1 VPPCCSKSWRD
12 SEHSVSASRLRIA
25 EVGRGT
31 LVRDASV
38 NGRVV
43 AAVSP
48 TLFSTAP
55 ATVNLKVAAGDTVK
69 RGDVLAVLESPDL
82 SDALKREQSTYE
94 QLKAEVARQQILSR
108 KQKLLAQRE
117 ADVAEIDRL
126 SAQRTLE
133 RYESVAQVG
142 VIAKIDYQKAKDAL
156 NSAGIRAKHAT
167 QAASLEGD
175 DVALAIRTK
184 TNEMERARL
193 SMANAQRRVDELTV
207 RAPVDGFIGTLN
219 VQNRMVVAAN
229 APLMTL
235 VDLSRLEVELEVP
248 ETYVS
253 DMGLGM
259 TAEITLPSGTATGKL
274 VGAVAGSREEP
285 GAGAGALRRRAAE
298 RPAPEPARHGAPLIE
313 EKPNVLML
321 PRGPFV
327 ESEGGRFAYVSGR
340 HRRAH
345 PDPAG
350 RHQHLGRRNRLGPE
364 TGRQGRRRRH
374 RHLRERE
381 PRLDQPITSNL
392 KGHPMLRMTN
402 LSKVYRTHMI
412 ETHALRGFEI
422 QVNQGEF
429 VTVTGPSGS
438 GKTSFL
444 NIAGLLEEFTSG
456 EYMLDGVNVKG
467 MDDDAR
473 RACATRSS
481 ASSSRV
487 ST

>member
-1 VPPCCSKSWRD
+1 MIRDTSLQDALLTPPPAQKIKRRALLAGGAVALAALAVFLLSNWSA
-12 SEHSVSASRLRIA
+12 SERSVSASRLRIA

-55 ATVNLKVAAGDTVK
+55 AIVNLKVAAGDTVK
-69 RGDVLAVLESPDL
+69 KGDVLAVLESPDL

-117 ADVAEIDRL
+117 AETAEIERL

-133 RYESVAQVG
+133 RYDSVGQVG
-142 VIAKIDYQKAKDAL
+142 IIAKIDYQKAKDAL
-156 NSAGIRAKHAT
+156 NSAQIRARHAA
-167 QAASLEGD
+167 QAANLEGD
-175 DVALAIRTK
+175 DVELAIRTK

-259 TAEITLPSGTATGKL
+259 SAEIALPSGTASGKL
-274 VGAVAGSREEP
+274 T
-285 GAGAGALRRRAAE
+285 ALS
-298 RPAPEPARHGAPLIE
+298 PEVVKNQVLARVRFDGEQPKGLRQSQRVTARLLIE
-313 EKPNVLML
+313 EKPNVLMVQ
-321 PRGPFV
+321 RGPFV
-327 ESEGGRFAYVSGR
+327 ESEGGRFAYVVRDGTAVRTPVQLGATSVSAVEILSGLK
-340 HRRAH
+340 
-345 PDPAG
+345 PGDKIVVAG
-350 RHQHLGRRNRLGPE
+350 
-364 TGRQGRRRRH
+364 T
-374 RHLRERE
+374 
-381 PRLDQPITSNL
+381 D
-392 KGHPMLRMTN
+392 
-402 LSKVYRTHMI
+402 
-412 ETHALRGFEI
+412 AFE
-422 QVNQGEF
+422 N
-429 VTVTGPSGS
+429 
-438 GKTSFL
+438 
-444 NIAGLLEEFTSG
+444 A
-456 EYMLDGVNVKG
+456 
-467 MDDDAR
+467 A
-473 RACATRSS
+473 
-481 ASSSRV
+481 RV
-487 ST
+487 SLN

>member
-1 VPPCCSKSWRD
+1 MIREPSAQDAIIAAAPRQALKRRALWIGGALALAAGAALLLSSWGD

-82 SDALKREQSTYE
+82 SDALKREQSNWE

-156 NSAGIRAKHAT
+156 NSAGIRAKHAS
-167 QAASLEGD
+167 QAANLEGD

-184 TNEMERARL
+184 SNELERARL

-253 DMGLGM
+253 DMGIGM
-259 TAEITLPSGTATGKL
+259 TAEIALPAGTASGKL
-274 VGAVAGSREEP
+274 V
-285 GAGAGALRRRAAE
+285 ALS
-298 RPAPEPARHGAPLIE
+298 PEVVKNQVLARVRFDGNQPQGLRQSQRVTARLLIE
-313 EKPNVLML
+313 EKPNVVMVA
-321 PRGPFV
+321 RGPFV
-327 ESEGGRFAYVSGR
+327 ESEGGRFAYRVQDGIAVRTPIQLGATSLSSVEIIKGLN
-340 HRRAH
+340 
-345 PDPAG
+345 PGDKVVVAG
-350 RHQHLGRRNRLGPE
+350 
-364 TGRQGRRRRH
+364 T
-374 RHLRERE
+374 
-381 PRLDQPITSNL
+381 D
-392 KGHPMLRMTN
+392 
-402 LSKVYRTHMI
+402 
-412 ETHALRGFEI
+412 AFE
-422 QVNQGEF
+422 N
-429 VTVTGPSGS
+429 
-438 GKTSFL
+438 
-444 NIAGLLEEFTSG
+444 A
-456 EYMLDGVNVKG
+456 
-467 MDDDAR
+467 AR
-473 RACATRSS
+473 VAIN
-481 ASSSRV
+481 
-487 ST
+487 

>member
-1 VPPCCSKSWRD
+1 MIRDTFHQDAVVTPPSSHKFKRPALVAGAAIALATIAALLFSGWSKG
-12 SEHSVSASRLRIA
+12 EHSVSASRLRIA

-55 ATVNLKVAAGDTVK
+55 AIVNLKVAAGDTVK
-69 RGDVLAVLESPDL
+69 KGDVLAVLESPDL

-117 ADVAEIDRL
+117 ADTAEIDRL

-133 RYESVAQVG
+133 RYDSVGQVG
-142 VIAKIDYQKAKDAL
+142 IIAKIDYQKAKDAL
-156 NSAGIRAKHAT
+156 NSAQIRARHAS
-167 QAASLEGD
+167 QAANLEGD

-184 TNEMERARL
+184 SNELERARL

-253 DMGLGM
+253 DLGLGM
-259 TAEITLPSGTATGKL
+259 NAEIALPAGSATGKL
-274 VGAVAGSREEP
+274 T
-285 GAGAGALRRRAAE
+285 ALS
-298 RPAPEPARHGAPLIE
+298 PEVVKNQVLARVRFDGQQPKGLRQSQRVTARLLIE
-313 EKPNVLML
+313 EKPNVVMVQ
-321 PRGPFV
+321 RGPFV
-327 ESEGGRFAYVSGR
+327 ENEGGRFAYVVQDGAAVRTPIRIGATSISAVEIVSG
-340 HRRAH
+340 
-345 PDPAG
+345 
-350 RHQHLGRRNRLGPE
+350 
-364 TGRQGRRRRH
+364 
-374 RHLRERE
+374 
-381 PRLDQPITSNL
+381 L
-392 KGHPMLRMTN
+392 KPGN
-402 LSKVYRTHMI
+402 
-412 ETHALRGFEI
+412 
-422 QVNQGEF
+422 QV
-429 VTVTGPSGS
+429 VVSG
-438 GKTSFL
+438 T
-444 NIAGLLEEFTSG
+444 
-456 EYMLDGVNVKG
+456 
-467 MDDDAR
+467 DAFKN
-473 RACATRSS
+473 AE
-481 ASSSRV
+481 RV
-487 ST
+487 SIN